1 MLAPRTVKI
10 LIALFLA
17 MTGGT
22 LVLTWLDVEPIRAP
36 GTHLTAVAFAEES
49 PLAVVTSTKRP
60 LNILKWRNIVI
71 HGSAEGAATVG
82 NCHFVVEPADTNNP
96 LGIRANGAWMDQAES
111 PHVPPG
117 PGPNWGKDTIGVCM
131 VGDFSLSPPS
141 DEQWK
146 ALVKLVTDLQKKC
159 NVPASQ
165 VYLYRTIRGSSSPG
179 AAFPEEEF
187 NKALDHT
194 VRGRD

>member
-36 GTHLTAVAFAEES
+36 GTHLTAVAFGEET
-49 PLAVVTSTKRP
+49 PLAVITNTQKP
-60 LNILKWRNIVI
+60 LRNWRNIVI
-71 HGSAEGAATVG
+71 HSSAEGAAAVA
-82 NCHFVVEPADTNNP
+82 NSHLVVEPPGGGNP
-96 LGIRANGAWMDQAES
+96 LGIRANGAWDSQAES

-117 PGPNWGKDTIGVCM
+117 PGPDWGKDTIGVCM
-131 VGDFSLSPPS
+131 VGDFSLSAPS
-141 DEQWK
+141 AEQWK
-146 ALVKLVTDLQKKC
+146 ALVKLVTGLQKKLKI
-159 NVPASQ
+159 PASR

-187 NKALDHT
+187 NKALVT
-194 VRGRD
+194 IN